1 MFLKNMMVEVIDNLF
16 FDFDLLVEG
25 KKKIYMIEIKFEF
38 KVLNL

>member
-1 MFLKNMMVEVIDNLF
+1 MMVEVIDNLF

-25 KKKIYMIEIKFEF
+25 KKIYMIEIKFEF